1 MNEDHME
8 QVPEIPMDKD
18 IFEQQRWILD
28 RTVEFARNAEQK
40 ASILFG
46 VFAIFFGI
54 FMSSDVL
61 SAYLT
66 QGVDK
71 GNPAAGTF
79 FVFALIAALV
89 SLGAFIGIVVARLRA
104 PKASMIYFGSLA
116 NCNVDDIRKGLANGV
131 APSDLA
137 EQILVNAK
145 ISSLKYRLFNVCA
158 IASPVSI
165 LFAAAFAIATFA

>member
-66 QGVDK
+66 QGRQRQCRCWHLLRFCSHSSSCITRSIYWNRGSTPEGAK
-71 GNPAAGTF
+71 GF
-79 FVFALIAALV
+79 DDLFRQ
-89 SLGAFIGIVVARLRA
+89 LGEL
-104 PKASMIYFGSLA
+104 
-116 NCNVDDIRKGLANGV
+116 
-131 APSDLA
+131 
-137 EQILVNAK
+137 
-145 ISSLKYRLFNVCA
+145 
-158 IASPVSI
+158 
-165 LFAAAFAIATFA
+165 

>member
-1 MNEDHME
+1 
-8 QVPEIPMDKD
+8 
-18 IFEQQRWILD
+18 
-28 RTVEFARNAEQK
+28 
-40 ASILFG
+40 
-46 VFAIFFGI
+46 
-54 FMSSDVL
+54 
-61 SAYLT
+61 
-66 QGVDK
+66 
-71 GNPAAGTF
+71 
-79 FVFALIAALV
+79 
-89 SLGAFIGIVVARLRA
+89 
-104 PKASMIYFGSLA
+104 MIYFGSLA